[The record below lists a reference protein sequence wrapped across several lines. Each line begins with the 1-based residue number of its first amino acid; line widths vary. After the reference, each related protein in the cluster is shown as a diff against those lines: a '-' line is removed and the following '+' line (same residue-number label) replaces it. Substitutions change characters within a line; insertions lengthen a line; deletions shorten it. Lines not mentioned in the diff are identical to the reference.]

1 MDLVLSCYLP
11 VNNIKHSLWFVG
23 LEEILTPKEKILL
36 YEAIGYSETA
46 VDPTLPKTVK
56 MFCCLIPEYLLIDSP
71 NFNPFRKYK
80 LLMCPVIWLW
90 ICKYC
95 IWFSFCSRNKIFSV
109 TWLFKKFYVMFNF
122 SLCLVLVVCGDPLIC
137 EGCFWSIF
145 LVFGRDKLYK

>member
-80 LLMCPVIWLW
+80 LLMCPVI
-90 ICKYC
+90 CE
-95 IWFSFCSRNKIFSV
+95 SV
-109 TWLFKKFYVMFNF
+109 NTAFGLVSVVGIKFLVLRGFLKNF
-122 SLCLVLVVCGDPLIC
+122 MLCLMLVYV
-137 EGCFWSIF
+137 
-145 LVFGRDKLYK
+145 

>member
-71 NFNPFRKYK
+71 NFNPFRNTSYWCVRWSYFESVNTAFVLVSVVGIKF
-80 LLMCPVIWLW
+80 LMLCGFL
-90 ICKYC
+90 K
-95 IWFSFCSRNKIFSV
+95 
-109 TWLFKKFYVMFNF
+109 NF
-122 SLCLVLVVCGDPLIC
+122 MLCLILVYV
-137 EGCFWSIF
+137 
-145 LVFGRDKLYK
+145 